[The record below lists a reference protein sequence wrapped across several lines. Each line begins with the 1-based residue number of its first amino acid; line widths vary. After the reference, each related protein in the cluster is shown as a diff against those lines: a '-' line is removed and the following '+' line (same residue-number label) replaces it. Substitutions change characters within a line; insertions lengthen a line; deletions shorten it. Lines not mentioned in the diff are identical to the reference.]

1 MNAVLRSI
9 LFIAV
14 ICALIFIA
22 CSFGKKA
29 SYKNVGTDE
38 FERLIADKA
47 VQILDSRSKAEYDEG
62 HIEGAILIDVNDSS
76 FKAKASATQ
85 RQACCSILPQRTQEP
100 RRRRHSLEGGLQGN
114 KPGRRNN
121 QLECSRQADSQ
132 IIVSLTFKYTH
143 YGKQVRRHP
152 DREESGSRFRR

>member
-1 MNAVLRSI
+1 MNAVLRSV

-76 FKAKASATQ
+76 FKAKAGATLSKDKPVAVYCRSGRRSRSWSRSRSGGRGERRGLR
-85 RQACCSILPQRTQEP
+85 RQFIGAN
-100 RRRRHSLEGGLQGN
+100 RRHLNIISHLQH
-114 KPGRRNN
+114 
-121 QLECSRQADSQ
+121 L
-132 IIVSLTFKYTH
+132 L
-143 YGKQVRRHP
+143 
-152 DREESGSRFRR
+152 

>member
-14 ICALIFIA
+14 ICGMIFIA

-76 FKAKASATQ
+76 FKAKAGATL
-85 RQACCSILPQRTQEP
+85 SKD
-100 RRRRHSLEGGLQGN
+100 
-114 KPGRRNN
+114 KPVAVYCRSGRR
-121 QLECSRQADSQ
+121 SRVAADIRSKEGYKGTNLDGG
-132 IIVSLTFKYTH
+132 IISWNAA
-143 YGKQVRRHP
+143 GKPTVR
-152 DREESGSRFRR
+152 

>member
-62 HIEGAILIDVNDSS
+62 HIEGAILIDVNDPS
-76 FKAKASATQ
+76 FKTKAGATL
-85 RQACCSILPQRTQEP
+85 SKD
-100 RRRRHSLEGGLQGN
+100 
-114 KPGRRNN
+114 KPVAVYCRSGRR
-121 QLECSRQADSQ
+121 SRVAADILSKEGYKVTNLDGG
-132 IIVSLTFKYTH
+132 IITWNAA
-143 YGKQVRRHP
+143 GKPTVR
-152 DREESGSRFRR
+152 